1 MAARMPPRRPPPG
14 AAIAD
19 GCCPFGLTFLVAL
32 LVGRVWNFS
41 RPAEFRT
48 STRVQVNLPEV
59 GRPGQ
64 SASAAFGTKLQ
75 LFDSRPMLAR
85 LVPQAAQDR
94 GVPEAP
100 ALARRS
106 LPAPGSVVLEVCAAR
121 KTFGGLVA
129 NNDVGNL
136 AACLEKLAHD
146 LVPRVRQFCHR
157 AHHEHPT
164 GIAPALPP
172 PVLRPP
178 SSLAGTKSRFGG
190 DRGPFDLLCISTSTG
205 GPNALAEVFA
215 GFKAPLPVPVAI
227 VQHMPPMFT
236 AMLAERL
243 DRGPGPMHCL
253 EATEGLRLAVGT
265 AVLAPGGRHLAI
277 ARDGGGSFI
286 AHLTDEPPENSC
298 RPSAD
303 IMLRTAAATG
313 ARILS
318 VVMTGMGHDGL
329 RGCMHVHEA
338 GGSLVIQDQA
348 SSVVWG
354 MPGSVAASG
363 LPHRGYPLSDLAPQ
377 IERQLATHLVLIA

>member
-1 MAARMPPRRPPPG
+1 MRRLLTVTLEREPDFEVVGSAPNG
-14 AAIAD
+14 RIA
-19 GCCPFGLTFLVAL
+19 LQKIT
-32 LVGRVWNFS
+32 
-41 RPAEFRT
+41 
-48 STRVQVNLPEV
+48 QVNPDVVTLDVEMPEMGGLETLRILRETHPKLPV
-59 GRPGQ
+59 IMF
-64 SASAAFGTKLQ
+64 SAATRQG
-75 LFDSRPMLAR
+75 
-85 LVPQAAQDR
+85 
-94 GVPEAP
+94 
-100 ALARRS
+100 ALAT
-106 LPAPGSVVLEVCAAR
+106 LDALAA
-121 KTFGGLVA
+121 GA
-129 NNDVGNL
+129 NDYVTKPNDVGNL

-157 AHHEHPT
+157 AHHERPSP
-164 GIAPALPP
+164 PAVAPP
-172 PVLRPP
+172 PPLLRPP
-178 SSLAGTKSRFGG
+178 SSLPGTRSRFGG
-190 DRGPFDLLCISTSTG
+190 DRGAFDLLCISTSTG
-205 GPNALAEVFA
+205 GPNALADVFA

-363 LPHRGYPLSDLAPQ
+363 LPHRAYPLSDLAAQ
-377 IERQLATHLVLIA
+377 IERQLATHPVLIA